1 MKAEQSGLTMWIH
14 VRKQARG
21 RMIPTRETPVL
32 IPQAVYAAAR
42 TLRKRQPNVYSG
54 NLGNEIRLAWSWA
67 VSFLLLSSHF
77 AFSLF
82 SKGRELLI
90 IQKYVWEKSPEIQT
104 RSSKYN

>member
-1 MKAEQSGLTMWIH
+1 
-14 VRKQARG
+14 
-21 RMIPTRETPVL
+21 MIPTQETPVL

-42 TLRKRQPNVYSG
+42 TLRKRQPSAYSG

-67 VSFLLLSSHF
+67 VSFLLLPSRF

-90 IQKYVWEKSPEIQT
+90 IQKVLLHVGEKP
-104 RSSKYN
+104 RDANSKQ